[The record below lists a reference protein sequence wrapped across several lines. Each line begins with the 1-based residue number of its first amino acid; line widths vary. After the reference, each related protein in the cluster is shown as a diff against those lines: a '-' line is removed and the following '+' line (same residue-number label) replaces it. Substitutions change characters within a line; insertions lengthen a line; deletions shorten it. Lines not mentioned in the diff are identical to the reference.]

1 MTFQHTFRPVRALPP
16 GDPSPAVAA
25 PSVPQPG
32 QTLGWDGGV
41 ALYREVFGAEA
52 WAKYGTN
59 SYPRPMPPPSEEA
72 RLGLSGMVQQARVA
86 FGLKA
91 FESGRRATH
100 TTGVAGR
107 GSVTVVA
114 KPDFPEHPFFQAG
127 RRFACRLRHA
137 NASYNDDA
145 GAVVR
150 GCSLKFAD
158 SDFESPLDLIMN
170 SGPIGAFW
178 NIESFMDFV
187 HARVGTKPEEDDWT
201 TQREWTLRRPM
212 GFIGSIESIRIAP
225 SSFAAMGYY
234 SKIVFP
240 FEALDGV
247 ERYVKFRLIPAG
259 MTQESGLPSPAR
271 QRTIWA
277 QARDPSDTRPYD
289 YLRTEYA
296 DRLAAGSVEYTLQ
309 LQLRDASPADTQEL
323 FNMCH
328 LWDEGAYPWRDL
340 AQVQVDEL
348 LPAEVEA
355 RMKMW
360 LAHQPPGLGL
370 LGAESIYDYRSMG
383 YARAL
388 VYPAGQVAREVYHEL
403 HGAPPPLGPKP
414 FAY

>member
-1 MTFQHTFRPVRALPP
+1 MFQDTFAPIRALPP
-16 GDPSPAVAA
+16 GDPSPAVGA
-25 PSVPQPG
+25 PTEPQPG

-41 ALYREVFGAEA
+41 ALYREVFGEEA
-52 WAKYGTN
+52 WAKYATN
-59 SYPRPMPPPSEEA
+59 SYPRPMPAPSEEA
-72 RLGLSGMVQQARVA
+72 RLALSAMVQGARVA

-91 FESGRRATH
+91 TESGRRATH

-107 GSVTVVA
+107 GRVTVVSN
-114 KPDFPEHPFFQAG
+114 PDFPEHPFFQAG

-145 GAVVR
+145 AAVVR

-187 HARVGTKPEEDDWT
+187 QARVGTKPTEDDWES
-201 TQREWTLRRPM
+201 QRQWTMRRPM

-234 SKIVFP
+234 SKIAFA
-240 FEALDGV
+240 FRAKDGV
-247 ERYVKFRLIPAG
+247 ERYAKFRLIPQG
-259 MTQESGLPSPAR
+259 MTQESGLPSLAR

-277 QARDPSDTRPYD
+277 QARDPGETRPND
-289 YLRTEYA
+289 YLRREYA
-296 DRLAAGSVEYTLQ
+296 ERLGAGSVEYTLQ
-309 LQLRDASPADTQEL
+309 LQLREASPDDTQEL

-328 LWDEGAYPWRDL
+328 LWESARYPWLDL
-340 AQVQVDEL
+340 AQVVVDEL
-348 LPAEVEA
+348 LPEPLEA
-355 RMKMW
+355 QTKMW
-360 LAHQPPGLGL
+360 LAHQPEGLGL

-383 YARAL
+383 YTRAL
-388 VYPAGQVAREVYHEL
+388 VYPASQVAREIYAKL
-403 HGAPPPLGPKP
+403 HGAPPPLGSLP